1 MGLVKIKIDGKEVEV
16 EEGKTILQVAKE
28 LGIDIPTLCN
38 FEALNPVGACRMC
51 LVDAGPGALKPSCIT
66 PVQTNMD
73 IKTDSPAIEEA
84 RQTVLYLLFSERN
97 HYCMYCESSGDC
109 ELQNLGYRF
118 KMDHFLFAPYRNK
131 FRVDASHEYILFD
144 HNRCVLCTRCIRAC
158 NELAGHHVLDV
169 KNRGFES
176 LVSADLDV
184 QFGNSTCV
192 SCGLCVQV
200 CPTGALVDKRASFLG
215 RNEQSEIYTSNCDR
229 CPVGCGTE
237 IYKRNNYILKIYG
250 DFNSPINDGVLCKK
264 GRYLPLYD
272 FRKRVKSSV
281 AKEGESYKDIKT
293 DDVYARI
300 TENPDDVSIY
310 VDGNTGLENL
320 HLLKAMFKDR
330 VFSIGETET
339 PVESNAS
346 LSDLKDADAFLV
358 IGTDL
363 NREYGVIGSY
373 VKRKIYSNQSR
384 LILVDGEFNSM
395 VNFANS
401 VFDDNKFN
409 LALDEAKKYGK
420 VVVLYSKLKKEI
432 AETLKNE
439 KSFKYLFLPY
449 ETNTLGLRKMG
460 IKRDSGK
467 ASVSIFIGED
477 LSNLRQIAG
486 DSLAIALTPFG
497 NNDAD
502 MIIPVASYF
511 EEEGSFINLEGK
523 TLRRKKILE
532 QPEGVLELK
541 DVLIELSR
549 RLGIKVDIPGFE
561 ETPL

>member
-51 LVDAGPGALKPSCIT
+51 LVDAGPGALKPSCVT
-66 PVQTNMD
+66 PVQANMD

-118 KMDHFLFAPYRNK
+118 KMDHFLFAPYRNS

-169 KNRGFES
+169 KNRGFDS

-229 CPVGCGTE
+229 CAVGCGTE

-281 AKEGESYKDIKT
+281 VKESGNYKDIKT

-300 TENPDDVSIY
+300 AENPDDVSVY

-320 HLLKAMFKDR
+320 HLLKTMFKDR

-339 PVESNAS
+339 LVESNAS

-395 VNFANS
+395 VNFAHS
-401 VFDDNKFN
+401 VFDENKFD

-467 ASVSIFIGED
+467 AGVSIFIGED
-477 LSNLRQIAG
+477 LVNLRKIAG
-486 DSLAIALTPFG
+486 DSLVIALTPFE

-502 MIIPVASYF
+502 MIVPISSYF
-511 EEEGSFINLEGK
+511 EEESSFINIEGK
-523 TLRRKKILE
+523 TLKRKKILE
-532 QPEGVLELK
+532 QPAGVLELK

-561 ETPL
+561 GMPL